1 MCLFSHDT
9 SSSKAVSGEEVRS
22 ADSGGH
28 VLWEV
33 IILTVLVL
41 CRLRAVCCREPA
53 LLRVSPPPPPK
64 KNFTVGEKVGL

>member
-1 MCLFSHDT
+1 MGPSPFERKTACYHQAGMCLFSHDT
-9 SSSKAVSGEEVRS
+9 SSSKAVSGEEEVRS

-41 CRLRAVCCREPA
+41 CRLRAMFAAES
-53 LLRVSPPPPPK
+53 LLS
-64 KNFTVGEKVGL
+64 